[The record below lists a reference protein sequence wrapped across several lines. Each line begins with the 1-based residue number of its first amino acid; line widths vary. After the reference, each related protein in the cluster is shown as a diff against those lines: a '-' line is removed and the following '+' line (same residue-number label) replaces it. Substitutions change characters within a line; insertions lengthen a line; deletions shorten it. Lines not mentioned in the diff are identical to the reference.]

1 MGVMMITDGDY
12 RWGDFTIFI
21 FKTSFCR
28 IFLYFEEINPHFLSG
43 FNSHTLLLRLS

>member
-1 MGVMMITDGDY
+1 MITDGDY

-21 FKTSFCR
+21 FKMSFCR